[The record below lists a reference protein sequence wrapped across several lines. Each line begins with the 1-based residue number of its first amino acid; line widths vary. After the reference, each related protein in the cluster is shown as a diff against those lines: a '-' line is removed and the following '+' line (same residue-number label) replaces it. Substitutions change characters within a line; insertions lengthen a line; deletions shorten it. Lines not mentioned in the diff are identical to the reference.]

1 MVCVQE
7 YSLKNATEAIGGDE
21 IGVDAME
28 FSPGR
33 VEGESGSGMY
43 FPWNRQ
49 NRFAMA
55 GAWSSQGCC
64 IASLR
69 EGEAPA
75 EPNSLLCVCIV
86 RLGGSLAL
94 PRLAG
99 SAGASPSQGWP
110 ALREPRP
117 PEVGGSAVAL
127 PSEGARVMALQSP
140 VSSSWFVSRWW
151 RFLNFCRAVKKTIP
165 RWKL

>member
-28 FSPGR
+28 FSPGG

-55 GAWSSQGCC
+55 GAWSSQG
-64 IASLR
+64 
-69 EGEAPA
+69 
-75 EPNSLLCVCIV
+75 
-86 RLGGSLAL
+86 
-94 PRLAG
+94 
-99 SAGASPSQGWP
+99 WP
-110 ALREPRP
+110 ARQEPRP
-117 PEVGGSAVAL
+117 PEVGRLASG
-127 PSEGARVMALQSP
+127 
-140 VSSSWFVSRWW
+140 
-151 RFLNFCRAVKKTIP
+151 
-165 RWKL
+165 

>member
-1 MVCVQE
+1 VVCVQE

-28 FSPGR
+28 FSPGG

-43 FPWNRQ
+43 FPRNRQ

-75 EPNSLLCVCIV
+75 EPNSLLCVCIL
-86 RLGGSLAL
+86 RLGGSLAP
-94 PRLAG
+94 PRWFRCV
-99 SAGASPSQGWP
+99 P
-110 ALREPRP
+110 
-117 PEVGGSAVAL
+117 VGG
-127 PSEGARVMALQSP
+127 R
-140 VSSSWFVSRWW
+140 SS
-151 RFLNFCRAVKKTIP
+151 C
-165 RWKL
+165 